1 MQINFDRISGVYAT
15 IYRRFF
21 ILTYVSIAMHE
32 LGITENIVAIAVEYA
47 EGLTVKRVTLEIGQL
62 SAVMPEAIRFCFDVC
77 CRGTVLEGAILEI
90 IEIPGLGCCRHCKT
104 EMSLTQ
110 PFGICDRCGSV
121 ELEIIQGEEL
131 KIKEMEVEELCV

>member
-1 MQINFDRISGVYAT
+1 M
-15 IYRRFF
+15 
-21 ILTYVSIAMHE
+21 
-32 LGITENIVAIAVEYA
+32 
-47 EGLTVKRVTLEIGQL
+47 LE
-62 SAVMPEAIRFCFDVC
+62 E
-77 CRGTVLEGAILEI
+77 AILEI
-90 IEIPGLGCCRHCKT
+90 IEVSGLGRCRHCGT